1 MSDIASL
8 YKKFGFSE
16 PPFNQTPDTRFLFKS
31 SQHMAALD
39 HLKYAL
45 LTDGF
50 TLLTG
55 APGIGKTLLCRQ
67 ILRDAGKDVQTVYI
81 YNTYFSMLDLFKLIY
96 HDITGEQLN
105 GESHSHCFNKIN
117 QLLLLLAAKGKKVIV
132 LIDEAQSLTSDT
144 LEGLRQLSN
153 LETEKKKLLSFILI
167 GQPELE
173 SCLTDYNLR
182 QLEQRISVRY
192 VLKSFKLSETREYVS
207 HRMCLS
213 TSSVINDTHYRF
225 TTFAICLVH
234 WYSRGIPRRINQ
246 ICDRALLASFNTG
259 KREIGIF
266 TVFRAA
272 CEIIRRHNSINVGLA
287 RNRAFVKIAIIL
299 IILGFAMY
307 VGLDRYQDTINK
319 KKEDPVLSQ
328 YHLNTD
334 LIPLVKPPDLSTV
347 SRDSAQP
354 AMTEKQTFTET
365 VHEINVTQPMSMAIV
380 KSKKKPVNI
389 KDEGFRSDLDSG
401 EEALD
406 NQLRPAFGEDGQE
419 TSVTALPM
427 GKK

>member
-1 MSDIASL
+1 MYKMNDITYL
-8 YKKFGFSE
+8 YKKFGFNE

-31 SQHMAALD
+31 SQHMAAFD

-45 LTDGF
+45 LMDGF

-81 YNTYFSMLDLFKLIY
+81 YNTYFSMLDLLKLIY

-105 GESHSHCFNKIN
+105 GESHSQCFNKIN
-117 QLLLLLAAKGKKVIV
+117 QLLLLLAAKGKKVVV
-132 LIDEAQSLTSDT
+132 LIDEAQGLSTDI

-173 SCLTDYNLR
+173 SRLSAHNLR

-207 HRMCLS
+207 HRIRLS

-225 TTFAICLVH
+225 TTFAIRLVH

-259 KREIGIF
+259 KKKIGFFTLLHAAREITGRKN
-266 TVFRAA
+266 TENYQPDR
-272 CEIIRRHNSINVGLA
+272 LWL
-287 RNRAFVKIAIIL
+287 FVRTATIL
-299 IILGFAMY
+299 TILGLTLY
-307 VGLDRYQDTINK
+307 LGLDLYQDKIDK
-319 KKEDPVLSQ
+319 K
-328 YHLNTD
+328 
-334 LIPLVKPPDLSTV
+334 
-347 SRDSAQP
+347 R
-354 AMTEKQTFTET
+354 
-365 VHEINVTQPMSMAIV
+365 
-380 KSKKKPVNI
+380 
-389 KDEGFRSDLDSG
+389 
-401 EEALD
+401 EALSFSFEGYRSEHD
-406 NQLRPAFGEDGQE
+406 LNEKGLESYQKKSVVSPEMKGSNVFNKVHYVNPVIAYHKPGRFVPPYLLRVNQTD
-419 TSVTALPM
+419 
-427 GKK
+427 K